1 MRTFI
6 HHSTQ
11 KKQSLYY
18 TISVSLY
25 VTRKLRVPSSPRSRG
40 DKHMSI
46 RSNLPSGF
54 RSMVSESSRK
64 FLEQLTSAVLQ
75 LLLQNQEVPFDLLE
89 IGKLP

>member
-1 MRTFI
+1 
-6 HHSTQ
+6 
-11 KKQSLYY
+11 
-18 TISVSLY
+18 
-25 VTRKLRVPSSPRSRG
+25 
-40 DKHMSI
+40 MSI